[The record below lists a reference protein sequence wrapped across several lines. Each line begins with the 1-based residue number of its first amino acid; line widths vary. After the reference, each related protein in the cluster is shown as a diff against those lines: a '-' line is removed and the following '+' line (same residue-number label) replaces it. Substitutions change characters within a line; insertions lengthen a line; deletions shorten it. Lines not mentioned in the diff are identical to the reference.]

1 MSEVGEWLKFDLL
14 LHDCYKFCLCERLFI
29 VTYNEHTLDFENTFS
44 FVLLLMFYKDSISLI
59 KQLKV
64 KQGNLLKIFKCVV
77 KNRLNCLKYLGD

>member
-1 MSEVGEWLKFDLL
+1 MSEVGEWLTFDLL
-14 LHDCYKFCLCERLFI
+14 LHDCYKFFLCERLFI

-77 KNRLNCLKYLGD
+77 KNRLNCLRYLGD